1 MIINIPLQID
11 EEKME
16 EVVKKDYESKVM
28 GEIVKYIKKALVSEG
43 GYGYGDKEVI
53 GMTELIKGRIDIY
66 LEKHNDEIIRAAG
79 NALAEKLA
87 DAMNAGLEIET
98 DPAKIAEQ
106 QREENGNTE
115 ELAIDVESSEVTA

>member
-16 EVVKKDYESKVM
+16 EVVKKDYENKVM

-66 LEKHNDEIIRAAG
+66 LEKHNDEIISAAG

-87 DAMNAGLEIET
+87 RTKRGKAILDGIE
-98 DPAKIAEQ
+98 
-106 QREENGNTE
+106 
-115 ELAIDVESSEVTA
+115 EVTA

>member
-28 GEIVKYIKKALVSEG
+28 GEIVKYIKTALTKHSTS
-43 GYGYGDKEVI
+43 YYGDREMN
-53 GMTELIKGRIDIY
+53 GMTELIKEKIDIY
-66 LEKHNDEIIRAAG
+66 LEKHNDEIISAAG

-87 DAMNAGLEIET
+87 RTKRGKAILDEVGET
-98 DPAKIAEQ
+98 
-106 QREENGNTE
+106 T
-115 ELAIDVESSEVTA
+115 

>member
-66 LEKHNDEIIRAAG
+66 LEKHNDEIISAAG

-87 DAMNAGLEIET
+87 RTKRGKAILDGMGET
-98 DPAKIAEQ
+98 
-106 QREENGNTE
+106 T
-115 ELAIDVESSEVTA
+115 